1 MHSCCEGERGVQS
14 PINLTVGMFRNM
26 STDEIGNIGTGW
38 DAMRI
43 RISLG
48 TYKLF
53 YEADGEDVLV
63 RERGEEEERELMNRA
78 RLRHEERR
86 RSRWLK

>member
-1 MHSCCEGERGVQS
+1 
-14 PINLTVGMFRNM
+14 M
-26 STDEIGNIGTGW
+26 STDETRHTGAGW

-53 YEADGEDVLV
+53 YEADAEDVLM
-63 RERGEEEERELMNRA
+63 RERGEEEERELMERG
-78 RLRHEERR
+78 RLRNEERR
-86 RSRWLK
+86 RSQWLQG